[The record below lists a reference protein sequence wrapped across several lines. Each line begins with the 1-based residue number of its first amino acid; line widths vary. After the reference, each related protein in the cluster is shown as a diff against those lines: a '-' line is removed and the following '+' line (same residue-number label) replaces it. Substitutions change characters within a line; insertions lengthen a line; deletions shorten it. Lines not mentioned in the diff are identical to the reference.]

1 VTLLP
6 PEARELGVEAAQAAR
21 RLMVAMEQCETEI
34 AALSRDASAAELDRL
49 ESQLAA
55 LQPPPGVPTDDRRE
69 LRALVRQQLELVRRM
84 HAECEA
90 LSHRRAHL
98 FHLMRGLWAQL
109 SLVRDGVTAG
119 PEVAARVTDRLRA
132 VCAEI
137 AQEVEPAQVSL
148 PAEHSRR

>member
-1 VTLLP
+1 
-6 PEARELGVEAAQAAR
+6 
-21 RLMVAMEQCETEI
+21 
-34 AALSRDASAAELDRL
+34 
-49 ESQLAA
+49 
-55 LQPPPGVPTDDRRE
+55 
-69 LRALVRQQLELVRRM
+69 VRRM